1 MGWILIIILL
11 IVILVVL
18 WFVFRNNQQS
28 SHESTVVTQAS
39 SVSTA
44 ADDLKKI
51 EGIGPKISGVLTT
64 AGINTFAQLA
74 KADTAALRTILD
86 EAGIG
91 ALADPTTWPEQ
102 ASLAAAGNTE
112 ALKKLQDE
120 LKGGRRV

>member
-11 IVILVVL
+11 IIILVVL

-28 SHESTVVTQAS
+28 AHESTVTTQAP
-39 SVSTA
+39 SVSSA

-51 EGIGPKISGVLTT
+51 EGIGPKIAGVLTT

-86 EAGIG
+86 EAGIE